1 MQTNTTGKVSK
12 YGVFS
17 GPDFPVFGL
26 NKEIDEVNLRIQFEY
41 GKIWTRKNSALAL
54 FSHDQSG

>member
-1 MQTNTTGKVSK
+1 MSK

-26 NKEIDEVNLRIQFEY
+26 NTEIYGATCTKALELIQVIQSRNGGPYALRTKL
-41 GKIWTRKNSALAL
+41 G
-54 FSHDQSG
+54 